1 MSYDGMTLL
10 RAPGE
15 KYKAPTW
22 GRKEPTREDTDG
34 HPSGPAY
41 LLLVE
46 STVSV
51 DSGWSEA
58 EGGGSYSQKIWN
70 VYWSYSREP
79 WEAAVLK
86 IETDNRN
93 PARYSKPT
101 AYLAFRVES
110 AAQIETTIR
119 MVG

>member
-1 MSYDGMTLL
+1 MSYDGMTYL

-15 KYKAPTW
+15 EFSRSYFS
-22 GRKEPTREDTDG
+22 RREPQTQEETDG

-41 LLLVE
+41 LLLVQ
-46 STVSV
+46 STVSI
-51 DSGWSEA
+51 DSGYDD
-58 EGGGSYSQKIWN
+58 GGSSQKIWN
-70 VYWSYSREP
+70 VYWSYNREP

-86 IETDNRN
+86 IEAENRN
-93 PARYSKPT
+93 PSRYGKPT
-101 AYLAFRVES
+101 SYLAFRVES